1 MQQFKRLGRIGLAML
16 LVGLISAGLL
26 TAMPTQASAQQKT
39 IKYGTMHPLTGAYAV
54 LGRDQMRATEM
65 AVEE

>member
-39 IKYGTMHPLTGAYAV
+39 IKY
-54 LGRDQMRATEM
+54 
-65 AVEE
+65 